1 LTIDSKLSIVFN
13 SHSILMMNKPK
24 QANHQALPPSGP
36 AREALREKGQFWTP
50 QWLAKI
56 MAAWVVAERP
66 STLFDPAVGPG
77 TFFAA
82 ARDVGF
88 SGNFAGFEVDDTVLT
103 DSYKLGLNPA
113 ELHDT
118 IIGDFIGHRISR
130 SFPAIIS
137 NPPYIRH
144 HRLSLEQKKEL
155 RQLSQHCLG
164 FALDGRVGLHI
175 YFLLKCLD
183 HLAPNGRLAFLLP
196 ADVCEG
202 VSSTVV
208 WKRLGEKFR
217 IDAVLTF
224 DKCTAPFPNVDT
236 NAMVFLLS
244 HRPPSKQ
251 VRWLRIIKP
260 DSEAILSALEETSSA
275 SNNSLTIQQRNL
287 NELLTTGLSR
297 PMRASGRT
305 GAPLSAFAKVMRGIA
320 TGANE
325 FFFLTAEQIQK
336 YGLDKSYFKRA
347 IGRTRDCP
355 GDIVTREDLEKLDR
369 AGRPTWLLN
378 LGRESEQELP
388 ATIRDY
394 LKVGEQM
401 GLPVRSLI
409 ETRKPWYRME
419 VRTVPGLLF
428 AYLGRRD
435 CRFILNRAGALPLTG
450 FLCIFPWDESKA
462 YVEKLWRALNHED
475 TQANLVFV
483 GKSYGGGAL
492 KVEPRKLDDLE
503 IPQHV
508 LNEVGLEP
516 VQSWSQVALLET
528 PELKR
533 KKRVAASRSPKSKK
547 CQPIS

>member
-1 LTIDSKLSIVFN
+1 MTIDLKLSII
-13 SHSILMMNKPK
+13 SGTHSILMMNKLK
-24 QANHQALPPSGP
+24 RQNHQVLPPSGP
-36 AREALREKGQFWTP
+36 EREALREKGQFWTP

-56 MAAWVVAERP
+56 MAAWTVAERP
-66 STLFDPAVGPG
+66 HTLFDPAVGPG

-82 ARDVGF
+82 ARDAGF
-88 SGNFAGFEVDDTVLT
+88 IGNFAGFELDDDILAE
-103 DSYKLGLNPA
+103 SYKLGLNPS
-113 ELHDT
+113 ELNDT
-118 IIGDFIGHRISR
+118 IVGDFIGQQISHKY
-130 SFPAIIS
+130 PAIIS

-144 HRLSLEQKKEL
+144 HRLSAEQKKEL
-155 RQLSQHCLG
+155 RQLSKHCLG
-164 FALDGRVGLHI
+164 FSLDGRVGLHI

-217 IDAVLTF
+217 IDAVITF
-224 DKCTAPFPNVDT
+224 EKSAAPFPSVDT
-236 NAMVFLLS
+236 NAMVFLIS
-244 HRPPSKQ
+244 HRQPSKQ
-251 VRWLRIIKP
+251 VRWLRVVKP
-260 DSEAILSALEETSSA
+260 DSAAIMSALEETSSA
-275 SNNSLTIQQRNL
+275 SNDSLTIQQRNL
-287 NELLTTGLSR
+287 DELLATGLSR
-297 PMRASGRT
+297 PMRASGRIGT
-305 GAPLSAFAKVMRGIA
+305 PLSAFAKVVRGIA

-336 YGLDKSYFKRA
+336 HGLDKSYFKRA

-355 GDIVTREDLEKLDR
+355 GDIVTREDLEKLDH

-388 ATIRDY
+388 MAIRSY
-394 LKVGEQM
+394 LKAGEQM

-450 FLCIFPWDESKA
+450 FLCVFPWDESKA
-462 YVEKLWRALNHED
+462 YVEKLWRALNHQD

-492 KVEPRKLDDLE
+492 KVEPRQLDALE

-508 LNEVGLEP
+508 LKEVGLVP
-516 VQSWSQVALLET
+516 AQSWSQTALLET
-528 PELKR
+528 IQ
-533 KKRVAASRSPKSKK
+533 PKSKK
-547 CQPIS
+547 HIIVGRARKPKSASQ

>member
-1 LTIDSKLSIVFN
+1 LKLSNVFD
-13 SHSILMMNKPK
+13 SDSILMMNKPK
-24 QANHQALPPSGP
+24 QLSHQVLPSSGP

-66 STLFDPAVGPG
+66 SILFDPAVGPG

-88 SGNFAGFEVDDTVLT
+88 SGNFAGFEVDDDVLAE
-103 DSYKLGLNPA
+103 SYKLGLNPS

-118 IIGDFIGHRISR
+118 IIGDFIGQKISHKY
-130 SFPAIIS
+130 PAIIS

-144 HRLSLEQKKEL
+144 HRLSAEQKKEL
-155 RQLSQHCLG
+155 RQLSKHCLG
-164 FALDGRVGLHI
+164 FSLDGRVGLHI

-183 HLAPNGRLAFLLP
+183 HLAPDGRLAFLLP

-217 IDAVLTF
+217 IDAVITF
-224 DKCTAPFPNVDT
+224 EKSAAPFPNVDT
-236 NAMVFLLS
+236 NAMVFLIS
-244 HRPPSKQ
+244 HRQPSKQ
-251 VRWLRIIKP
+251 VRWLRVAKP
-260 DSEAILSALEETSSA
+260 DSEAITLALGETAAGDSDA
-275 SNNSLTIQQRNL
+275 LTIQQRNL
-287 NELLTTGLSR
+287 DELLTTGLSR
-297 PMRASGRT
+297 PLRASGRMGT
-305 GAPLSAFAKVMRGIA
+305 PLSAFAKVVRGIA

-355 GDIVTREDLEKLDR
+355 GDVVTREDLEKLDR

-388 ATIRDY
+388 TAIRTY
-394 LKVGEQM
+394 LKTGEQM

-450 FLCIFPWDESKA
+450 FLCVFPWDESKT

-475 TQANLVFV
+475 TQANLIFV

-492 KVEPRKLDDLE
+492 KVEPRQLDALE

-508 LNEVGLEP
+508 LKEVGLVP
-516 VQSWSQVALLET
+516 AQSWNQTALLESSQ
-528 PELKR
+528 PKP
-533 KKRVAASRSPKSKK
+533 KKRICRT
-547 CQPIS
+547 